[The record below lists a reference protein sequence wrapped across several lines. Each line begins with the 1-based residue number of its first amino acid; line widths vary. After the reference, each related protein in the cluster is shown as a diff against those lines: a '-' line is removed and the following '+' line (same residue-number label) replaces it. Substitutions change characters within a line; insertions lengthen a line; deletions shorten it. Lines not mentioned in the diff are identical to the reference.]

1 MENFICKSGYCYRE
15 LESEFVDFSCD
26 NCPEKL
32 FLTDEDIKQINKEM
46 ENKNE

>member
-26 NCPEKL
+26 NCSERL
-32 FLTDEDIKQINKEM
+32 FLTDEEIKEWSKSRDN
-46 ENKNE
+46 